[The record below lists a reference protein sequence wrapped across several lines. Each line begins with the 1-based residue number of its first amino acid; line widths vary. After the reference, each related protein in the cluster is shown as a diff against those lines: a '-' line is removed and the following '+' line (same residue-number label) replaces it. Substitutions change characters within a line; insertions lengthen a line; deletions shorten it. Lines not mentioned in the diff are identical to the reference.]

1 MKTVSVFIELNS
13 NDFLELCK
21 IEKTLTVSCKKSD
34 MCHFTELQKIVLK
47 NILVSIIDS
56 TLIKCD
62 ELQNVSQEFITGYDY
77 LVTHNTDKGED

>member
-1 MKTVSVFIELNS
+1 MNTVFVDIELNS

-77 LVTHNTDKGED
+77 LVTHNTNKGED